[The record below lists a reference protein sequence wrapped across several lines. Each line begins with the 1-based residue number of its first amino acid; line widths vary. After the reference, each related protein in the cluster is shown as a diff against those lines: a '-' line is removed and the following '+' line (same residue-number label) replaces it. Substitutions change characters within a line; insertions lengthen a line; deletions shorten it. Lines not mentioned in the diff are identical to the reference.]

1 MIELSNKPNIKL
13 NKERIKEL
21 DKYLA
26 QQEDFI
32 TLAKK
37 AILSHYK
44 VQYLKEELDIDK
56 LSDKQMTRLDQCKD
70 EKTRELYLKELPKHK
85 VAYSYLYIRP
95 NYIGDEVNKED
106 KTLDELDTATI
117 KTINDWLEAKLTL
130 YKTYL
135 N

>member
-1 MIELSNKPNIKL
+1 MIELSNRANIKL
-13 NKERIKEL
+13 DKERKAEL

-70 EKTRELYLKELPKHK
+70 EKTRELYLEELPKHK